1 MQQNSAGPGR
11 MFWTLLIATSF
22 TACASRPLPVIP
34 EIAPPPA
41 SLLRSDSPLVEAH
54 SLKVQ
59 ALLQKV
65 RLLLESWKPKPPGCA
80 TTRPDSGACL

>member
-1 MQQNSAGPGR
+1 MQRNNAGPR
-11 MFWTLLIATSF
+11 WMFWTLLIVTSF
-22 TACASRPLPVIP
+22 TACASRPMPVTP

-41 SLLRSDSPLVEAH
+41 SLLRNDSPLVEAH

-65 RLLLESWKPKPPGCA
+65 RLLLEGWKPRPPGCA